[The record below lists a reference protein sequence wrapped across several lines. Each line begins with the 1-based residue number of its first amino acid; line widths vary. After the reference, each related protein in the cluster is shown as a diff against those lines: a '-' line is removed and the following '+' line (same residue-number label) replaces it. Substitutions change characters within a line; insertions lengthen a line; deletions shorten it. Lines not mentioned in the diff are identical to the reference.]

1 MKKYNTYYTEA
12 QLKRLIKLA
21 DKTGLTASEHLR
33 RALDE
38 YLAKLQQPD
47 KGGRFQ

>member
-1 MKKYNTYYTEA
+1 MSNMTKYNVYYTA
-12 QLKRLIKLA
+12 DQLKRLNKLA

-38 YLAKLQQPD
+38 YLARVERK
-47 KGGRFQ
+47 